1 MDQIM
6 VDVTDLA
13 TSAQPGDEAVL
24 LGSQGSETIPATEL
38 AQLADTIAW
47 HIFTS
52 ITARV
57 ERVIV

>member
-1 MDQIM
+1 
-6 VDVTDLA
+6 VTDLA
-13 TSAQPGDEAVL
+13 GPAQPGDEAVL
-24 LGSQGSETIPATEL
+24 LGSQGNETIPATEL

-57 ERVIV
+57 ERIAV